1 MLTSN
6 KQKKQYRAIG
16 HNLKPV
22 VTIAQKGFT
31 ENIRKEIDRA
41 LTEHELVKVKQL
53 TSERS
58 GKKKLSNEICVEL
71 NAECIQSI
79 GNVILLYR
87 ATKNPDNRLSNLS
100 RKIS

>member
-6 KQKKQYRAIG
+6 KKKKQYRAIG

-22 VTIAQKGFT
+22 VTVAQKGFT
-31 ENIRKEIDRA
+31 ENVRKEIDRA
-41 LTEHELVKVKQL
+41 LTEHELVKVKLL

-58 GKKKLSNEICVEL
+58 GKRTLSNEICLEL
-71 NAECIQSI
+71 HAECIQSI

-87 ATKNPDNRLSNLS
+87 ATKSPDNRLSNLS
-100 RKIS
+100 RKIF

>member
-6 KQKKQYRAIG
+6 TKKKHYRSIG
-16 HNLKPV
+16 HKLKPV
-22 VTIAQKGFT
+22 VTVAQKGFT

-41 LTEHELVKVKQL
+41 LTEHELVKVKLL

-58 GKKKLSNEICVEL
+58 GKQKLSNEICVEL